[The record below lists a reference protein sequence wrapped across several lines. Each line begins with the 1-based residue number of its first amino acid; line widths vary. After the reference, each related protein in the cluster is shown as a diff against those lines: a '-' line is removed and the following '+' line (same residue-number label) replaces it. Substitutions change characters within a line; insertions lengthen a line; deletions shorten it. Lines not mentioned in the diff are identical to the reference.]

1 LGDARGLAKG
11 EAAHSDEGQAAEV
24 ATRPWSN
31 QGRPKSGFGGCDAP
45 MDSSSVRT
53 DGPPTISLQ
62 RVTFKSFWQVRAGW
76 FRWGTVLR
84 GTGEDWPVL
93 LFAGLLTGAVALLS
107 VALVLASPS
116 VPWLTV
122 LGLCALTFIG
132 ERQCVRLTGYVEISV
147 SFLPLVFAAVLF
159 GPLAAMIV
167 GAAGM
172 LSQFPLRRSPDV
184 ELPYLRWI
192 VWTSTRA
199 LVGASAGFGALA
211 AGGPQ
216 AHSYLLLLV
225 ATAAA
230 ASCEAVSDFAL
241 GVSTALVRRRASLLE
256 VARTTGPVLLI
267 AIPFYTA
274 VIPALAYAFRAIS
287 PWTAAFVV
295 IPALT
300 AHRLLL
306 LFKEQRQAI
315 DELTELTAK
324 LERANLSFAA
334 ALVAT
339 LDARDEYTAGHST
352 AVAVYARD
360 IAAKMGLS
368 EEEQELAHLCGLV
381 HDIGKVGLPAGLL
394 EKPGTLTLVELRQM
408 QEHSAIG
415 QRILANVETY
425 ATIAPIVR
433 HHHERVDGMGYP
445 DGLTREETPILAR
458 IIAVADAYNAMTSDR
473 PYRRAMPPGIAR
485 SRLTKAIES
494 QFDADVVVAFEGVL
508 GSADSDYRRGVGDA
522 FASPFKPPAAT
533 AGDLEADLLSGLAPR
548 ATATLRGLTGVS
560 A

>member
-1 LGDARGLAKG
+1 
-11 EAAHSDEGQAAEV
+11 
-24 ATRPWSN
+24 
-31 QGRPKSGFGGCDAP
+31 

-62 RVTFKSFWQVRAGW
+62 RVTFKSFWQVRAGR
-76 FRWGTVLR
+76 FCRTTVLR
-84 GTGEDWPVL
+84 RATEDWPVL
-93 LFAGLLTGAVALLS
+93 VFAGLLTGAVALLS
-107 VALVLASPS
+107 VALVLASPTG
-116 VPWLTV
+116 PWLTV

-132 ERQCVRLTGYVEISV
+132 ERQCVRLTGHVEISV

-172 LSQFPLRRSPDV
+172 VSQFPLRRSPDV
-184 ELPYLRWI
+184 ERPYLRWI

-225 ATAAA
+225 ATAVA

-267 AIPFYTA
+267 AVPFYTA
-274 VIPALAYAFRAIS
+274 VIPALAYAFREIS
-287 PWTAAFVV
+287 PWTLAFIV

-306 LFKEQRQAI
+306 LFQEQRRAI
-315 DELTELTAK
+315 HELTELTAK

-360 IAAKMGLS
+360 IAAKIGLS

-394 EKPGTLTLVELRQM
+394 EKPGALTLAELRQM

-445 DGLTREETPILAR
+445 DGLTREETPLLAR

-473 PYRRAMPPGIAR
+473 PYRGAMPPDIAR
-485 SRLTKAIES
+485 TRLAKAIEG
-494 QFDADVVVAFEGVL
+494 QFDAGVVIAFEAVL
-508 GSADSDYRRGVGDA
+508 ASADNDYRRGVGDA
-522 FASPFKPPAAT
+522 FASPFKPPAPA
-533 AGDLEADLLSGLAPR
+533 AGDLEADFLPGLPPQPTATVRGLA
-548 ATATLRGLTGVS
+548 GLP

>member
-1 LGDARGLAKG
+1 
-11 EAAHSDEGQAAEV
+11 
-24 ATRPWSN
+24 
-31 QGRPKSGFGGCDAP
+31 
-45 MDSSSVRT
+45 
-53 DGPPTISLQ
+53 
-62 RVTFKSFWQVRAGW
+62 
-76 FRWGTVLR
+76 
-84 GTGEDWPVL
+84 
-93 LFAGLLTGAVALLS
+93 
-107 VALVLASPS
+107 
-116 VPWLTV
+116 
-122 LGLCALTFIG
+122 
-132 ERQCVRLTGYVEISV
+132 
-147 SFLPLVFAAVLF
+147 
-159 GPLAAMIV
+159 
-167 GAAGM
+167 
-172 LSQFPLRRSPDV
+172 
-184 ELPYLRWI
+184 LRWI

-225 ATAAA
+225 ATAVA

-267 AIPFYTA
+267 AVPFYTA
-274 VIPALAYAFRAIS
+274 VIPALAYAFREIS
-287 PWTAAFVV
+287 PWTLAFFV

-306 LFKEQRQAI
+306 LFQEQRQAI
-315 DELTELTAK
+315 HELTELTAK

-394 EKPGTLTLVELRQM
+394 EKPGTLTLAELRQM

-445 DGLTREETPILAR
+445 DGLTREETPLLAR

-473 PYRRAMPPGIAR
+473 PYRGAMPPDIAR
-485 SRLTKAIES
+485 SRLAKAIEG
-494 QFDADVVVAFEGVL
+494 QFDADVVIAFEAVL
-508 GSADSDYRRGVGDA
+508 ASADDDYRRGVGDA
-522 FASPFKPPAAT
+522 FASPFKPPAPT
-533 AGDLEADLLSGLAPR
+533 AGDLEADLPPR
-548 ATATLRGLTGVS
+548 LPPQPTATVRVLARLP

>member
-1 LGDARGLAKG
+1 
-11 EAAHSDEGQAAEV
+11 
-24 ATRPWSN
+24 
-31 QGRPKSGFGGCDAP
+31 
-45 MDSSSVRT
+45 
-53 DGPPTISLQ
+53 
-62 RVTFKSFWQVRAGW
+62 
-76 FRWGTVLR
+76 VLP
-84 GTGEDWPVL
+84 GAIEDWPVL
-93 LFAGLLTGAVALLS
+93 VFAGVLTVAVALLS
-107 VALVLASPS
+107 VALILASPT

-132 ERQCVRLTGYVEISV
+132 ERHCVRLTGYVEISV
-147 SFLPLVFAAVLF
+147 SFLPLVFTAVLF

-172 LSQFPLRRSPDV
+172 VSQFPLRGSPDV
-184 ELPYLRWI
+184 DRPYLRWI
-192 VWTSTRA
+192 VWSSTRA
-199 LVGASAGFGALA
+199 LVGGSAGFGALA

-216 AHSYLLLLV
+216 AHSYVPLLV
-225 ATAAA
+225 ATAVAA
-230 ASCEAVSDFAL
+230 GCEAVSDFSL
-241 GVSTALVRRRASLLE
+241 GVSTALVRRRASFLE

-267 AIPFYTA
+267 AVPFYTA
-274 VIPALAYAFRAIS
+274 VIPELAYAFREIS
-287 PWTAAFVV
+287 PWTLAFFI

-306 LFKEQRQAI
+306 LFREQRQAI
-315 DELTELTAK
+315 HELTELTAR

-368 EEEQELAHLCGLV
+368 EKEQKLAHICGLV

-394 EKPGTLTLVELRQM
+394 EKPGTLTLAELRQM

-415 QRILANVETY
+415 QRILENVETY

-445 DGLTREETPILAR
+445 DGLTREEMPLLAR

-473 PYRRAMPPGIAR
+473 PYRAALPPDIAR
-485 SRLTKAIES
+485 SRLAKAIEG
-494 QFDADVVVAFEGVL
+494 QLDADVVIAFEALLV
-508 GSADSDYRRGVGDA
+508 SADGDYRRGVGDA
-522 FASPFKPPAAT
+522 FASPFKPPAPAT
-533 AGDLEADLLSGLAPR
+533 DGFKADLPLGLPPQPTAIMRGLA
-548 ATATLRGLTGVS
+548 GLP

>member
-1 LGDARGLAKG
+1 
-11 EAAHSDEGQAAEV
+11 
-24 ATRPWSN
+24 
-31 QGRPKSGFGGCDAP
+31 
-45 MDSSSVRT
+45 MDSSSMRT
-53 DGPPTISLQ
+53 DGPATISLQ
-62 RVTFKSFWQVRAGW
+62 RVTFKSFWQVRLGW
-76 FRWGTVLR
+76 FKLEAVLR
-84 GTGEDWPVL
+84 GASEDWLVL
-93 LFAGLLTGAVALLS
+93 VFAALLTGAVVLLS
-107 VALVLASPS
+107 VTLALASPT

-122 LGLCALTFIG
+122 LGLCVLTFIA
-132 ERQCVRLTGYVEISV
+132 ERQGVRLTSCIEISV
-147 SFLPLVFAAVLF
+147 SFLPLVFGALLF

-172 LSQFPLRRSPDV
+172 MSQFPLRPSPEV
-184 ELPYLRWI
+184 ERPYLRWI

-211 AGGPQ
+211 GGGPKT
-216 AHSYLLLLV
+216 HSYLLLLV
-225 ATAAA
+225 ATAVA
-230 ASCEAVSDFAL
+230 ASCEAASDFTL
-241 GVSTALVRRRASLLE
+241 GVLTALVRRRASLLE

-274 VIPALAYAFRAIS
+274 VIPALAYAFRELS
-287 PWTAAFVV
+287 PWTFAFFV
-295 IPALT
+295 IPALA

-306 LFKEQRQAI
+306 LFRDQRQAI
-315 DELTELTAK
+315 HELMELAAK

-394 EKPGTLTLVELRQM
+394 EKPGTLTLPELRQM
-408 QEHSAIG
+408 QEHSTIG

-445 DGLTREETPILAR
+445 DGLTREETPLLAR

-473 PYRRAMPPGIAR
+473 PYRDAMSPNIAR
-485 SRLTKAIES
+485 SRLERATDG
-494 QFDADVVVAFEGVL
+494 QFDADVVTAFEGL
-508 GSADSDYRRGVGDA
+508 LASADTDYRRGVGDA
-522 FASPFKPPAAT
+522 FAPPFRPPSPAAD
-533 AGDLEADLLSGLAPR
+533 DLEAELLAGLPPQP
-548 ATATLRGLTGVS
+548 TGTVRS
-560 A
+560 LARLPA